1 MEFAVMLNHEPLL
14 DSLLKKDI
22 QAVIVGVEK
31 LSHRMETAFP
41 LDEIETFVKRIHNQ
55 NKKIILNMNALL
67 HHAQLPL
74 LEESFANINEL
85 TIDGILFADLAVYQA
100 AKRYNLEDKLIYYPE
115 TYLTSNEDVR
125 FWQGENIQSV
135 VLGRELT
142 INDIEIIGK
151 DKALPLTLI
160 GHGYLNMFHS
170 RRPLIENFLKFT
182 DDADPEEIKDKKNL
196 TIVEEIRDEA
206 YPIVQDDFG
215 THVYRAKPLASF
227 KAFERLKPII
237 DTFIIDTLFFK
248 DDEILTTID
257 DYLSFAQK
265 ADESIIKKYETTHD
279 EGFYHKKTIYLE
291 KGGES

>member
-1 MEFAVMLNHEPLL
+1 MEFAVMLNHERLL
-14 DSLLKKDI
+14 DSLLKKEI
-22 QAVIVGVEK
+22 QAVIVGVDK
-31 LSHRMETAFP
+31 LSHRMETTFP
-41 LDEIETFVKRIHNQ
+41 LDEIEIFVKRIHNQ
-55 NKKIILNMNALL
+55 NKKILLNMNALL
-67 HHAQLPL
+67 HHPQLPL

-85 TIDGILFADLAVYQA
+85 NIDGILFADLAVYQA

-142 INDIEIIGK
+142 LNDIEMIGK
-151 DKALPLTLI
+151 DKALPLVLV

-170 RRPLIENFLKFT
+170 RRPLVENFLKFT
-182 DDADPEEIKDKKNL
+182 NDEHPEDLKDKKNL

-215 THVYRAKPLASF
+215 THVFRAKPLASF
-227 KAFERLKPII
+227 KALERLKPII
-237 DTFIIDTLFFK
+237 DMFIIDTLFFK
-248 DDEILTTID
+248 DEAILTTVD
-257 DYLSFAQK
+257 DYLNFAQK
-265 ADESIIKKYETTHD
+265 ADESIIKKYEATHD
-279 EGFYHKKTIYLE
+279 EGFYHKRTIYLE